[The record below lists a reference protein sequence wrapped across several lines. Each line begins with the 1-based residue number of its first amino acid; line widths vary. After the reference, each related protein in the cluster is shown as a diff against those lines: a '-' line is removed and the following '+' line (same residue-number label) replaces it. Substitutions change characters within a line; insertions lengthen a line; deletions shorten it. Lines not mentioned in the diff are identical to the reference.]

1 MRQHGLKSS
10 ATIAADT
17 TRCRFNR
24 KSDAPFCAKIV
35 IRRAS
40 REFALLKNCRKKAQK
55 NQKSLFGFCVF
66 LRLFIKMSFETVNYK
81 LNESVAIIKMNR
93 PDALN
98 ALSLQ
103 LTKDLGEAIKKAVE
117 DKARAIVLTG
127 EGRAFCSGGDLREMQ
142 MMWQK
147 EGRIEAFLEEPLK
160 ALHDVILLIRQTPIP
175 FVAAVQGVCA
185 GAGTNFALAC
195 DIIFASENA
204 TFNEAFVRIGLSP
217 DCGGSFF
224 LPRAV
229 GEKLAAELFMTG
241 DTLTAER
248 AEKIGMI
255 NRVVAAESLMEE
267 AMKMA
272 QKLAVAPTGSI
283 GRIKQ
288 MLNASF
294 SNDLNAQLDMEHVS
308 QIASGKSNDFK
319 EGVQAFFEKRQPN
332 FTGT

>member
-1 MRQHGLKSS
+1 METVKYELQENV
-10 ATIAADT
+10 AVIT
-17 TRCRFNR
+17 FNR
-24 KSDAPFCAKIV
+24 P
-35 IRRAS
+35 
-40 REFALLKNCRKKAQK
+40 E
-55 NQKSLFGFCVF
+55 
-66 LRLFIKMSFETVNYK
+66 
-81 LNESVAIIKMNR
+81 
-93 PDALN
+93 ALN

-103 LTKDLGEAIKKAVE
+103 LTKDLFSAINKAIE
-117 DKARAIVLTG
+117 DKARAVVLTG

-142 MMWQK
+142 SMWQK

-160 ALHDVILLIRQTPIP
+160 ALHDVIVLIRETPIP

-195 DIIFASENA
+195 DIVFAAENA

-241 DTLTAER
+241 DTLTAAR
-248 AEKIGMI
+248 AAEIGMI
-255 NRVVAAESLMEE
+255 NRVVPAESLMEE
-267 AMKMA
+267 ASKMA
-272 QKLAVAPTGSI
+272 QRLALAPTASV

-294 SNDLNAQLDMEHVS
+294 SNNLAAQLDLEHRL
-308 QIASGKSNDFK
+308 QIESGKANDFK
-319 EGVQAFFEKRQPN
+319 EGVQAFFEKRHPN
-332 FTGT
+332 FTGS